1 MADKIIHGSQ
11 DIVLANSSIDVSAL
25 PASGVS
31 AGNFHANN
39 SQVFGI
45 TVDAK
50 GRVTN
55 AISNTDVKITGVSF
69 GNAHANGDAT
79 SSFSHLPNQRIYVSS
94 SAPANNSIG
103 NNGDIWYQ
111 TLT

>member
-1 MADKIIHGSQ
+1 MADQIKHGNQ
-11 DIVLANSSIDVSAL
+11 QIVAANSTIDVSAL

-69 GNAHANGDAT
+69 GNAYANGDAT
-79 SSFSHLPNQRIYVSS
+79 SSFTHLPNQKIYVSS
-94 SAPANNSIG
+94 SAPSSDSIG

>member
-1 MADKIIHGSQ
+1 MADQIKHGSQ
-11 DIVLANSSIDVSAL
+11 QIVASNSSIDVSAL
-25 PASGVS
+25 PASGVT
-31 AGNFHANN
+31 AANYHANN

-55 AISNTDVKITGVSF
+55 AISNTDVKITGITF
-69 GNAHANGDAT
+69 GEVNAAGAGTLAHT
-79 SSFSHLPNQRIYVSS
+79 PNQKIYISG
-94 SAPANNSIG
+94 SAPSSDSIG